1 MAFHSLRPFYSSTN
15 SAVKIHPAQGMPP
28 YGGMQQIT
36 GHYPVLAKE
45 LEEGAAL
52 VKFYHL
58 VLARGSL
65 VLHGQSTV
73 PLDAQLVT
81 YWVKRDCLFSKL
93 RPGVNGAYGSI
104 SVALLRRQWQIQL
117 PGHGHLT
124 SNTMEGYGFPTSLPG
139 G

>member
-45 LEEGAAL
+45 LEEGAAP

-73 PLDAQLVT
+73 PLDAQLG
-81 YWVKRDCLFSKL
+81 KL